1 MKILV
6 NGSTMSEIINE
17 FVFTKEEDIDMKLLD
32 KVVGHIKRNKKMYA
46 RLVYLVVLFFNLSGV
61 VIFANG
67 YNSLTM
73 EFFGYIKMACKAIM
87 LIGWPLEI
95 IKAVSGGT
103 IDQLG
108 RISMKYIALGLI
120 IRFLPTIVS
129 KILP

>member
-17 FVFTKEEDIDMKLLD
+17 FVLTKEEDIDIKLLD
-32 KVVGHIKRNKKMYA
+32 KVVGHIKRNKKMYS
-46 RLVYLVVLFFNLSGV
+46 RLVYLVVLFFNVNGV
-61 VIFANG
+61 IIFASG
-67 YNSLTM
+67 YNDLTM
-73 EFFGYIKMACKAIM
+73 EFFCYIKMACKAIM

>member
-6 NGSTMSEIINE
+6 NGSTMTDIISE
-17 FVFTKEEDIDMKLLD
+17 FVFTKDEDIDINLLN
-32 KVVGHIKRNKKMYA
+32 KAIGRIKRNKKMYI
-46 RLVYLVVLFFNLSGV
+46 RLVYIIVLFFNLNGV
-61 VIFANG
+61 EIFASG
-67 YNSLTM
+67 YNDLTM

-108 RISMKYIALGLI
+108 KISMKYIALGLI

>member
-6 NGSTMSEIINE
+6 NGSTMYEIINE
-17 FVFTKEEDIDMKLLD
+17 FVFTKEEDIDIKLLD
-32 KVVGHIKRNKKMYA
+32 KVVGHIKRNKKMYS
-46 RLVYLVVLFFNLSGV
+46 RLVYLVVLFFNVNGV
-61 VIFANG
+61 IIFASG

-95 IKAVSGGT
+95 IKVVSGGT